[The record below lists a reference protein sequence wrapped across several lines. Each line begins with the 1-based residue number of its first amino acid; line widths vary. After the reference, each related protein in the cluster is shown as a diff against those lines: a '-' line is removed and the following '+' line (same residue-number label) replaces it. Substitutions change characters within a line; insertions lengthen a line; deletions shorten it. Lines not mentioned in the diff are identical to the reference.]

1 MHGDLMLTLA
11 RHARL
16 PGALLAALF
25 LAACPAP
32 QSEDEATEAAEAEA
46 QAEGPDEESAQ
57 DDALP
62 CALTRSTPL
71 IESVRL
77 ESDDGACRL
86 FLPHGVTPGTYAI
99 RVSAMGA
106 DQAAAL
112 ERTTDEGTLYA
123 TGGSV
128 EITSV
133 EGGVVRGAIRAEDD
147 AEPVTGRIAA
157 AFEVTLPAAE

>member
-1 MHGDLMLTLA
+1 
-11 RHARL
+11 
-16 PGALLAALF
+16 
-25 LAACPAP
+25 
-32 QSEDEATEAAEAEA
+32 
-46 QAEGPDEESAQ
+46 
-57 DDALP
+57 
-62 CALTRSTPL
+62 
-71 IESVRL
+71 
-77 ESDDGACRL
+77 
-86 FLPHGVTPGTYAI
+86 
-99 RVSAMGA
+99 MGA

-123 TGGSV
+123 TGGRV